1 MTKAEP
7 KTSSTE
13 NSIVSAD
20 RRTLFVVLLLGVA
33 DRIEFSGGRK
43 HGTSE
48 PDGISLHE
56 MGDDLDIDWGR
67 LDSSLGD
74 LLGDLHTF
82 VDGTLDVS
90 LQSSSE
96 IFEHGASTGE
106 DDVGVETSTGV
117 DRTALDGLVDDDRER
132 SEEIRGENFGVEE
145 QLGCEE
151 SLVTDVD
158 DVLLLADRLH
168 ESVFFDEFLWLGVV
182 FVELFDE
189 VGADVGVLLFGLLGD
204 SLSQLGRDGVFF
216 TIELEGTNELC
227 DVAACERD
235 VFDGASNDISFSHWN
250 DVGHSITRIDHS
262 SGQCLLLHFLAGP

>member
-1 MTKAEP
+1 
-7 KTSSTE
+7 
-13 NSIVSAD
+13 VSAD

-33 DRIEFSGGRK
+33 DRIELSGGGK
-43 HGTSE
+43 HGATE

-56 MGDDLDIDWGR
+56 MGDHLDIDGGW

-82 VDGTLDVS
+82 VDGALDVS

-106 DDVGVETSTGV
+106 DDVGVETSASV

-145 QLGCEE
+145 QLGSEE
-151 SLVTDVD
+151 SLVTDID
-158 DVLLLADRLH
+158 DVLLLADRLD

-189 VGADVGVLLFGLLGD
+189 VRADVGVLLLGFLGD
-204 SLSQLGRDGVFF
+204 PLSQLRRDRGFF
-216 TIELEGTNELC
+216 TIELESADELC

-235 VFDGASNDISFSHWN
+235 VFDGASNHISFSHWN
-250 DVGHSITRIDHS
+250 DVGDTITRIDDS
-262 SGQCLLLHFLAGP
+262 SGQSLLLHFLAGP